1 MFNFYKIWL
10 QRTTAV
16 LLSMIICSLLKQ
28 MLNASLTF
36 FLKKKKCFH
45 WVSCQKS
52 PQGFR
57 KNDSIHN

>member
-16 LLSMIICSLLKQ
+16 LLSMIVCSLLKQ

-36 FLKKKKCFH
+36 FLKKKKMF
-45 WVSCQKS
+45 SLGFLSEES
-52 PQGFR
+52 PGLP
-57 KNDSIHN
+57 